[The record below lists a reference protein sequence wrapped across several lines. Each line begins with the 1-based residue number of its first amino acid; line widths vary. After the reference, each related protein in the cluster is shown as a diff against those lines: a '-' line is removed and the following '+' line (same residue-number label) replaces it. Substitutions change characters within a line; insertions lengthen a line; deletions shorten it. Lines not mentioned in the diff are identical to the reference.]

1 MLNKKEKPVILHE
14 NIKTNYFLLIS
25 RRFSHQEIVNCST
38 YHRINSVNVSCAFP
52 YQKPQRFNM
61 LNTRLY
67 SDNGSL
73 VTEQKHF
80 LLEYGMKSHSY
91 FLRLDN
97 NCMEIT
103 V

>member
-25 RRFSHQEIVNCST
+25 RRFSHHKIVNCST

-52 YQKPQRFNM
+52 YQKPQRFNT
-61 LNTRLY
+61 LSTRLY

-73 VTEQKHF
+73 VTEQEHF
-80 LLEYGMKSHSY
+80 LKEYGMKSLSY

-97 NCMEIT
+97 CMEIT